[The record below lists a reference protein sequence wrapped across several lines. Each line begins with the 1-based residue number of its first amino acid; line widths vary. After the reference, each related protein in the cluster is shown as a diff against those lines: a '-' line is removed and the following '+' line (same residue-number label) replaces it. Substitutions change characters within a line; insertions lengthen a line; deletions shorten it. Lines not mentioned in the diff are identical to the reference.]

1 MYKSRMKRLKE
12 QVSDLEKRVID
23 LENTPLPKPSLIKI
37 EVSCMSIGEN
47 IKNRR
52 KAFGMTQEK
61 LADTVGI
68 NRSMVAQIERGTKSV
83 TLRLA
88 ADMAKVLQCDVNDFL
103 NEKEE

>member
-1 MYKSRMKRLKE
+1 MFKSRMKKLEERVE
-12 QVSDLEKRVID
+12 VLEKSPV
-23 LENTPLPKPSLIKI
+23 LLPIKI

-103 NEKEE
+103 SEKEE

>member
-1 MYKSRMKRLKE
+1 MFKSRMKKLEERVE
-12 QVSDLEKRVID
+12 VLEKSPVI
-23 LENTPLPKPSLIKI
+23 LPIKI

-103 NEKEE
+103 SEKEE

>member
-1 MYKSRMKRLKE
+1 MFKSRMKKLEERVE
-12 QVSDLEKRVID
+12 VLEKSPV
-23 LENTPLPKPSLIKI
+23 LLPIKI

-68 NRSMVAQIERGTKSV
+68 NQSMVAQIERGTKSV

-103 NEKEE
+103 SEKEE

>member
-1 MYKSRMKRLKE
+1 MFKSRMKK
-12 QVSDLEKRVID
+12 LEERVEA
-23 LENTPLPKPSLIKI
+23 LENASAPSPVKI

-68 NRSMVAQIERGTKSV
+68 NQSMVAQIERGTKSV

>member
-1 MYKSRMKRLKE
+1 MFKSRMKKLEERVE
-12 QVSDLEKRVID
+12 VLEKSPV
-23 LENTPLPKPSLIKI
+23 LLPIKI

-68 NRSMVAQIERGTKSV
+68 NRS
-83 TLRLA
+83 LRLA

-103 NEKEE
+103 SEKEE

>member
-1 MYKSRMKRLKE
+1 MFKSRMKKLEDRVE
-12 QVSDLEKRVID
+12 VLEKSPV
-23 LENTPLPKPSLIKI
+23 LLPIKI

-103 NEKEE
+103 SEKEE